1 MQLPWSTPR
10 YEARPYSRLA
20 EIYDH
25 VMRHVDYQLW
35 AEHVDLLLTRAG
47 VRRGPLLDLACGTG
61 SLSWHLHR
69 LGWQPVLCDLS
80 GHMVREAA
88 AKFRQRGVRAPMWVA
103 DMRLLAVRRRFPA
116 VVCIYDSMNYLLSAE
131 EWAEALRRVADGLQ
145 QDGVF
150 VFDVCTALNS
160 RRNFRNFRD
169 RERGP
174 GFSYT
179 RKSWYLEAEDLQI
192 NEFEIELA
200 REPGVV
206 FKELHQ
212 QRIYRLVEVEAM
224 VQDSPLTIEA
234 KYCDFTVKPGT
245 EQCERVH
252 YVLRLREE
260 SKGAGDAKVG
270 ERG

>member
-1 MQLPWSTPR
+1 MRVRWSTPQH
-10 YEARPYSRLA
+10 EARPYSRLA

-35 AEHVDLLLTRAG
+35 AEHVDLLLRCAG
-47 VRRGPLLDLACGTG
+47 VRRGRLLDLACGTG
-61 SLSWHLHR
+61 SLSWHLRR
-69 LGWQPVLCDLS
+69 LGWQPALCDLS
-80 GHMVREAA
+80 GHMVRQAA
-88 AKFRQRGVRAPMWVA
+88 GKFRQRGVRAPMWVA
-103 DMRLLAVRRRFPA
+103 DMRQLAVRRRFPA

-131 EWAEALRRVADGLQ
+131 EWAGALRRVADGLQ
-145 QDGVF
+145 GDGAF
-150 VFDVCTALNS
+150 VFDVCTVLNS

-169 RERGP
+169 RESGP
-174 GFSYT
+174 GFTYT
-179 RKSWYLEAEDLQI
+179 RKSCYLEAKDLQI

-206 FKELHQ
+206 FKELHR

-224 VQDSPLTIEA
+224 VEASPLRIEG

-252 YVLRLREE
+252 YVLRHREE
-260 SKGAGDAKVG
+260 SVELIGQRVGD
-270 ERG
+270 RG